1 MTRPLS
7 MDIRERAMA
16 RLEAGESTR
25 AAADALQVAV
35 SSVVK
40 WSQRKRTTGSV
51 APAKIGGN
59 RKPVL
64 GDVDRAYVRAR
75 MAAEAHVTLRGL
87 QAELAER
94 GTRASYGAIWNF
106 VHAEGLSF
114 KKNIRRR

>member
-16 RLEAGESTR
+16 RLDAGGSTR
-25 AAADALQVAV
+25 SAAGALQVAV

-51 APAKIGGN
+51 APAKMGGN

-64 GDVDRAYVRAR
+64 GAEDRAYIRAR

-87 QAELAER
+87 QAELAAR
-94 GTRASYGAIWNF
+94 GVKASYGAIWNF

>member
-1 MTRPLS
+1 MTKPLS

-16 RLEAGESTR
+16 RLEAGGSTR
-25 AAADALQVAV
+25 SAAGALQVAV

-40 WSQRKRTTGSV
+40 WSQRKRATGSV
-51 APAKIGGN
+51 APAKLGGN

-64 GDVDRAYVRAR
+64 DPEDRAWIRAR
-75 MAAEAHVTLRGL
+75 MAAEAHVTLKGL
-87 QAELAER
+87 QAELTER
-94 GTRASYGAIWNF
+94 GIRASYGAIWNF